1 MKSLREETMPKDIG
15 NVPDESCLYCK
26 HFTRVAVDHGYCDL
40 MMMLPPSKLP
50 RDLRR
55 TRVSFSIVSD
65 NKKDTSI
72 EKGANIWVGIAF
84 CCKYFE
90 FKGSKN
96 SGNFR
101 FEYFNEDED
110 EDE

>member
-1 MKSLREETMPKDIG
+1 MPKDID

-26 HFTRVAVDHGYCDL
+26 HFKRVAVDHGYCDL

-65 NKKDTSI
+65 KDISI

-90 FKGSKN
+90 RGSKDPKH
-96 SGNFR
+96 FR
-101 FEYFNEDED
+101 FQYFNEDED
-110 EDE
+110 E

>member
-1 MKSLREETMPKDIG
+1 MRSLRGEAMPKDFT

-55 TRVSFSIVSD
+55 TRVSFSIVSGD
-65 NKKDTSI
+65 

-90 FKGSKN
+90 FKGSKD

-110 EDE
+110 E

>member
-1 MKSLREETMPKDIG
+1 MPKDIG

-55 TRVSFSIVSD
+55 TRVSFSTVSGD
-65 NKKDTSI
+65 

-90 FKGSKN
+90 RGSKN
-96 SGNFR
+96 PEHFR

-110 EDE
+110 E